1 MTILNSLG
9 NSLILVFACFSISA
23 AAFCFFSEVAEK
35 YKSEKL
41 WRVLL
46 RAVASSLGVAILGP
60 WSYFMMVKSLVSD
73 VNAKST
79 SLSLLL
85 SATLFSFVP
94 LGVMAALAERALV
107 AYHVVAV
114 VAISI
119 LGLIVLLK
127 QNDL

>member
-1 MTILNSLG
+1 MTILNSLE

-23 AAFCFFSEVAEK
+23 AAFCFFSEVAET
-35 YKSEKL
+35 YKSKKL
-41 WRVLL
+41 WRVLQS
-46 RAVASSLGVAILGP
+46 AVASSLGVAILGP

-73 VNAKST
+73 VKAKST
-79 SLSLLL
+79 SLSFLL

-94 LGVMAALAERALV
+94 LGVMTAVTERALV
-107 AYHVVAV
+107 AYHFIAV